1 MGRDATGV
9 PAVTS
14 HPLSRLG
21 RSLRGLFGES
31 LDGQGQRDDDRALEH
46 ARGHRKSMRAGSASI
61 AVVLDFL
68 YSRRVPEPEVM
79 DETDEVD
86 SYAGATAARHLAR
99 LDGRFVRR
107 LLRDTTSRRTLDV
120 GCGPGQIVLGY
131 LRERRKAEPR
141 ARAFGVDLS
150 LPMLREARRNGL
162 LGVVVANASALPFR
176 DGAFDLVFCNSVLH
190 HMAEPAQDVA
200 EMVRCVSGGGRL
212 LIRDLRRPPRPL
224 LRAHI
229 AFLGRH
235 YAGRMKQLFEASVR
249 AAYTPAEAQQL
260 LSQARGARVR
270 RRGLSYLEAG
280 WTRPSLS

>member
-1 MGRDATGV
+1 MNG
-9 PAVTS
+9 S
-14 HPLSRLG
+14 SSREAKLEKVYLA
-21 RSLRGLFGES
+21 RSGS
-31 LDGQGQRDDDRALEH
+31 
-46 ARGHRKSMRAGSASI
+46 ARRSCCAGSASI
-61 AVVLDFL
+61 ASVLEFL

-79 DETDEVD
+79 DETEEVD

-99 LDGRFVRR
+99 LDGRFVNQ
-107 LLRDTTSRRTLDV
+107 LIRDTAAGRTLDV

-131 LRERRKAEPR
+131 LKGRRKADPR

-162 LGVVVANASALPFR
+162 LGVAVANASALPFR

-190 HMAEPAQDVA
+190 HMAEPSRDVA
-200 EMVRCVSGGGRL
+200 EMARCVSGGGRL

-224 LRAHI
+224 LQAHI

-235 YAGRMKQLFEASVR
+235 YAGRMKQLFDASVR
-249 AAYTPAEAQQL
+249 AAYTPAEARRL
-260 LSQARGARVR
+260 LGQARGARVR